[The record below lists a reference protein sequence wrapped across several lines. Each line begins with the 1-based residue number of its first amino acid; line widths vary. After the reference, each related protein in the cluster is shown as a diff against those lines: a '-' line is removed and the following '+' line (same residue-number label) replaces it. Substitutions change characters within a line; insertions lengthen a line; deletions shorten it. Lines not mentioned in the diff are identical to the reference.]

1 MKKMSQ
7 KQVCEKRDEVRYR
20 DSNELYLGQ
29 LTGAEYTEPAFEVL
43 PSISIASLYFLMRGY
58 DLRERFMGKCF
69 DVVENS
75 KDNTFLRMNYLESVY
90 RNGVCCFAI
99 EKDDLITES
108 FVVFVDNECE
118 DDYMTYLSA
127 LSRVELLDTV
137 DNLFAYGW

>member
-1 MKKMSQ
+1 MKKMSL

-20 DSNELYLGQ
+20 DSNESYLSYF
-29 LTGAEYTEPAFEVL
+29 TDAEYTQPTFEVL
-43 PSISIASLYFLMRGY
+43 PTISSASLYFLMRGY

-69 DVVENS
+69 DVVEG

-118 DDYMTYLSA
+118 EDYLKYVSA
-127 LSRVELLDTV
+127 LRRVELLDTV
-137 DNLFAYGW
+137 DNLFA

>member
-1 MKKMSQ
+1 MKKMSL
-7 KQVCEKRDEVRYR
+7 KQVCEKRDIVRYR
-20 DSNELYLGQ
+20 DSNESYLGYF
-29 LTGAEYTEPAFEVL
+29 TDAKYDEPSFEVL
-43 PSISIASLYFLMRGY
+43 PSISSASLYFLFRGF
-58 DLRERFMGKCF
+58 DLRERFMGKCY

-118 DDYMTYLSA
+118 EDYMTYLSA
-127 LSRVELLDTV
+127 LRRVELLDTV
-137 DNLFAYGW
+137 DNLFA

>member
-1 MKKMSQ
+1 MKKMSL
-7 KQVCEKRDEVRYR
+7 KQVCEKRDIVRFR
-20 DSNELYLGQ
+20 DSQESYLSYF
-29 LTGAEYTEPAFEVL
+29 TDAEYTQPTFEVL
-43 PSISIASLYFLMRGY
+43 PAISSASLYFLMRGY

-69 DVVENS
+69 DVVEG

-118 DDYMTYLSA
+118 EDYLKYVSA
-127 LSRVELLDTV
+127 LRRVELLDTV
-137 DNLFAYGW
+137 DNLFA

>member
-1 MKKMSQ
+1 MKKMSL

-20 DSNELYLGQ
+20 DSNESYLGYF
-29 LTGAEYTEPAFEVL
+29 TDAEYTQPTFEVL
-43 PSISIASLYFLMRGY
+43 PTISSASLYFLFRGF
-58 DLRERFMGKCF
+58 DLRERYMGKCF

-118 DDYMTYLSA
+118 EDYMTYLSA
-127 LSRVELLDTV
+127 LRRVELLDTV
-137 DNLFAYGW
+137 DNLFA

>member
-1 MKKMSQ
+1 MKKMSL
-7 KQVCEKRDEVRYR
+7 KQVCEKRDEIRFR
-20 DSNELYLGQ
+20 DSQESYLGYF
-29 LTGAEYTEPAFEVL
+29 TDAKYTQPSFEVL
-43 PSISIASLYFLMRGY
+43 PSISAASLYFLMRGF

-69 DVVENS
+69 DVVEG

-118 DDYMTYLSA
+118 EDYLKYVSA
-127 LSRVELLDTV
+127 LRRVELLDTV
-137 DNLFAYGW
+137 DNLFA

>member
-1 MKKMSQ
+1 MKKMSL
-7 KQVCEKRDEVRYR
+7 KDVCQKRDEVRYR
-20 DSNELYLGQ
+20 DSNESYLGYF
-29 LTGAEYTEPAFEVL
+29 TDAEYTQPTFEVL
-43 PSISIASLYFLMRGY
+43 PTISSASLYFLFRGF

-69 DVVENS
+69 DVVEG

-118 DDYMTYLSA
+118 EDYLKYVSA
-127 LSRVELLDTV
+127 LRRVELLDTV
-137 DNLFAYGW
+137 DNLFA